1 MFISGVRELV
11 RPQWVAILDEL
22 KRSGGVAVPELA
34 KKIGMSYMGTKQHC
48 EKLEACGYVERRRIP
63 RTQVGRPEILY
74 RLTEKAEVLFPYAGV
89 EVLMEVLDAAGRL
102 FGETAPEKLVH
113 RHLLARRDEW
123 QPKVEKAGDLDGR
136 AKRLVA
142 LRAKSG
148 CLNRYCEDEG
158 GVRIEE
164 FHHPMRPVFDRW
176 PALRG
181 VETRMMEELL
191 GTRLLRREIEGS
203 AGVPPRVDYEFIAV
217 GRRGEVRHQEP
228 ALARTASI
236 SIS

>member
-1 MFISGVRELV
+1 MFISGMRELV
-11 RPQWVAILDEL
+11 RPQWVAILEEL

-48 EKLEACGYVERRRIP
+48 EKLEACGYVERRRLP

-74 RLTEKAEVLFPYAGV
+74 RLSEKAEVLFPYAGV
-89 EVLMEVLDAAGRL
+89 DVLMEVLEAAGRL

-113 RHLLARRDEW
+113 RHLLVRRDAW
-123 QPKVEKAGDLDGR
+123 RPKVEKARDLAGR

-142 LRAKSG
+142 LRAQSG
-148 CLNRYCEDEG
+148 CLNRYCEDGEG
-158 GVRIEE
+158 MRIEE
-164 FHHPMRPVFDRW
+164 FHNPMQPVFARW
-176 PALRG
+176 PGLRG

-191 GTRLLRREIEGS
+191 ETRLLRREAES
-203 AGVPPRVDYEFIAV
+203 APGEPARVVYDFISV

-228 ALARTASI
+228 SLARTASI

>member
-1 MFISGVRELV
+1 
-11 RPQWVAILDEL
+11 
-22 KRSGGVAVPELA
+22 VPELA

-63 RTQVGRPEILY
+63 RTQVGRPEISY
-74 RLTEKAEVLFPYAGV
+74 RLTEKADVLFPYAGV
-89 EVLMEVLDAAGRL
+89 EVLVEVLEAAGSL
-102 FGETAPEKLVH
+102 FGETAPEKLMH
-113 RHLLARRDEW
+113 RYLLARRDEW
-123 QPKVEKAGDLDGR
+123 RPMVEKAGDLVGR

-148 CLNRYCEDEG
+148 CLSRYLEDEG

-164 FHHPMRPVFDRW
+164 FHHPLRPVFDRW

-181 VETRMMEELL
+181 VDTRMMEELL
-191 GTRLLRREIEGS
+191 GTRLLRREFEGS
-203 AGVPPRVDYEFIAV
+203 VGEAPRVDYEFIAA
-217 GRRGEVRHQEP
+217 GWRGEVRHQEP
-228 ALARTASI
+228 AVARTASI